1 MNITPETYNQRLRS
15 FIKELETKNR
25 GFQVAVTST
34 HAKQAKRIFQ
44 EGKGTDETE
53 IGQYNST
60 TPLYVDPNKTFG
72 NTAKLK
78 PAKGKHGDAV
88 FKTGKKA
95 GQPHKTTYVDSYK
108 ELRNIVGRKTDK
120 VNLVASGELQS
131 DFSKGNIKLS
141 ANSYQTK
148 LSKTLSRDKVEG
160 LEEKYG
166 KIFSFTKTEH
176 IHCEKLAI
184 NELINDLKKSGLA

>member
-1 MNITPETYNQRLRS
+1 MNISPETYNQRLKS

-25 GFQVAVTST
+25 GFQMAVIST
-34 HAKQAKRIFQ
+34 HHKQAKRIFQ
-44 EGKGTDETE
+44 DGVASDESQ

-60 TPLYVDPNKTFG
+60 NPLYVDPNTTFG
-72 NTAKLK
+72 NTSKLK
-78 PAKGKHGDAV
+78 PPRGKHGETE

-108 ELRNIVGRKTDK
+108 ELRNLVGRKTDK

-131 DFSKGNIKLS
+131 DFSKGNIKIN

-148 LSKTLSRDKVEG
+148 LSKPKNVKKIDG
-160 LEEKYG
+160 LEKKYG
-166 KIFSFTKTEH
+166 KIISFTKSEH
-176 IHCEKLAI
+176 IHCEKIAI
-184 NELINDLKKSGLA
+184 HELINDLKKNRLA